1 MLSRREPLD
10 LIDLNRLDSL
20 VIMSKTPPTGPAAT
34 SNHRPAADGS
44 NAPSVRRGKKI
55 LVVDDEADLV
65 EMITYNLRR
74 SGFETISAADGNA
87 ALELA
92 ARELP
97 DLVLL
102 DLMLP
107 GLDGTE
113 VARRLKGDPKTAG
126 IPIVM
131 LTAKGEET
139 DVVVGLT
146 IGADDY
152 VTKPFSIKILLARL
166 NTVLRRGESGS
177 ATGAAASDAALLRAG
192 PLVID
197 PGKHEVTVDGQPV
210 RLTLTEFKLLVALLT
225 ARGRVLTRD
234 QLMDKAMGA
243 DVFVTDRAI
252 DVHVTAIRKKL
263 GSASWLVRTV
273 RGVGY
278 RLQEAPGDDA

>member
-1 MLSRREPLD
+1 MTRSELPRPVDPRGDAAPAGAGSRRA
-10 LIDLNRLDSL
+10 
-20 VIMSKTPPTGPAAT
+20 K
-34 SNHRPAADGS
+34 
-44 NAPSVRRGKKI
+44 RRV
-55 LVVDDEADLV
+55 LVVDDEKDLV
-65 EMITYNLRR
+65 DLISYNLTRG
-74 SGFETISAADGNA
+74 GFEVLTAYDGKD

-92 ARELP
+92 QREIP
-97 DLVLL
+97 DLVVL

-113 VARRLKGDPKTAG
+113 VARRLKADPRTASV
-126 IPIVM
+126 PIVM

-152 VTKPFSIKILLARL
+152 VTKPFSMKILLARV
-166 NTVLRRGESGS
+166 NTVLRRGEGPE
-177 ATGAAASDAALLRAG
+177 AGAGEGGVLRAG
-192 PLVID
+192 PLLID
-197 PGKHEVTVDGQPV
+197 MSKHEVTVDGEPV
-210 RLTLTEFKLLVALLT
+210 RLTLTEFKLLTALVS

-234 QLMDKAMGA
+234 QLMDKAMGT

-263 GSASWLVRTV
+263 GAANWLVHTV

-278 RLQEAPGDDA
+278 RLQESPAEAE